1 MAFYIKFFMTN
12 THMLMAHSVRL
23 GRALLHIFALS
34 FLDILEISNG
44 SESDIYCL
52 RSIKDSL
59 EDPHNFLKDSW
70 YFNNNTADFIC
81 EFVRVECWHPD
92 VNEVLN
98 IQLSHMMLKGHFPRD
113 IEHCTHL
120 TGLDLSANE
129 LLGPVPFDIGD
140 LIIPFVIKLDLSGNK
155 FSSAKS

>member
-1 MAFYIKFFMTN
+1 MAFYIKVFMTN
-12 THMLMAHSVRL
+12 THML
-23 GRALLHIFALS
+23 I
-34 FLDILEISNG
+34 D

-70 YFNNNTADFIC
+70 NFNNNTADFIC

-140 LIIPFVIKLDLSGNK
+140 LEPVWIQYFDNSIFNFHNS
-155 FSSAKS
+155 